1 MTYEYAPAAGVAAV
15 APAYA
20 AAPAAA
26 APAKCTYVST
36 PAGYVAP
43 APTNKNLYSGAQ
55 VNGFSVLTASAAVLA
70 LFF

>member
-1 MTYEYAPAAGVAAV
+1 MTYEYAPAAGANAV
-15 APAYA
+15 ASSY

>member
-1 MTYEYAPAAGVAAV
+1 MTYEYAPAAGANAV
-15 APAYA
+15 APSYA
-20 AAPAAA
+20 AAAAA
-26 APAKCTYVST
+26 QAKCTYVST

-55 VNGFSVLTASAAVLA
+55 ISGLSVMTASAAVLA

>member
-15 APAYA
+15 APTYA
-20 AAPAAA
+20 AAAAA

>member
-1 MTYEYAPAAGVAAV
+1 MTYEYAPAAGANAV
-15 APAYA
+15 APSYT
-20 AAPAAA
+20 APAAQ
-26 APAKCTYVST
+26 AKCTYVST

-55 VNGFSVLTASAAVLA
+55 INGLSVMTASAAVLA